1 MPLKYETRF
10 TDTLMLIW
18 RHEWVK
24 QLCVELKSMKK
35 GNISINEYVL
45 QFKAIVI
52 SVGDSISEK
61 DHIVSILDGL
71 PEEYNSFV
79 MQMYGYLEPLIL
91 FDVKVSLYVQGA
103 RLDKLM

>member
-1 MPLKYETRF
+1 MMAR
-10 TDTLMLIW
+10 
-18 RHEWVK
+18 VK

-52 SVGDSISEK
+52 AVGDSISEK

-79 MQMYGYLEPLIL
+79 MQMYGYPESLIL
-91 FDVKVSLYVQGA
+91 FDVKVTLYVQEA

>member
-1 MPLKYETRF
+1 MKAR
-10 TDTLMLIW
+10 
-18 RHEWVK
+18 VK
-24 QLCVELKSMKK
+24 QLCVELKSRKK

-52 SVGDSISEK
+52 AVGDSISEK

-79 MQMYGYLEPLIL
+79 MQMYGYPEPLIL
-91 FDVKVSLYVQGA
+91 FDIKVSLYVQEA